1 MKRCP
6 NCNRTYTDQA
16 LNFCLED
23 GTPLLDASPPATE
36 SNETMR
42 YGAAR
47 DTNPPP
53 TEIYRPAAPAPQMP
67 PPVANRAPHF
77 QPQWSPMPIAQPR
90 KSSAVW
96 WVLGG
101 LAVLVVLGIGIV
113 VILLAVASISESNS
127 NSNRLTNTNTDN
139 RNLNSNRWSN
149 ANSSRANTNSTTPLP
164 AVFSDDF
171 SEQKWP
177 ESKSAFGDLWYSND
191 EYHMRSKDETYV
203 VMYAPSND
211 YNTENATVR
220 VTARNVDGVSPL
232 HGYGLIVHG
241 EKSKEDKLEDYSFL
255 IFSGPE
261 PKYRVL
267 LHKAGTETE
276 LVPWTASNTIR
287 KGTITNQLE
296 VRVKGTLLSFY
307 INGQFVTSVAD
318 TANYKRGRA
327 GLYTSDEH
335 EVAFDDLEITR

>member
-23 GTPLLDASPPATE
+23 GTPLVGVTPSPTE

-42 YGAAR
+42 YGAPR

-53 TEIYRPAAPAPQMP
+53 TQIYRPAPAPQTP
-67 PPVANRAPHF
+67 PPVANRPPHF

-90 KSSAVW
+90 KSHAVW

-101 LAVLVVLGIGIV
+101 LAVVVVLGIGIV
-113 VILLAVASISESNS
+113 VILLAVASISQSNS
-127 NSNRLTNTNTDN
+127 NSNRLANANTAN

-164 AVFSDDF
+164 AAFSDDF
-171 SEQKWP
+171 SEQKWTV
-177 ESKSAFGDLWYSND
+177 SSSDFGDLWYTND
-191 EYHMRSKDETYV
+191 EYHMRSKAETYV

-220 VTARNVDGVSPL
+220 VTVHNVDGISPA

-241 EKSKEDKLEDYSFL
+241 VKSKEDKLEDYSFL
-255 IFSGPE
+255 IISGPE

-267 LHKAGTETE
+267 MHKSGTETP
-276 LVPWTASNTIR
+276 LIPWTASNTIR
-287 KGTITNQLE
+287 KGTVTNQLE
-296 VRVKGTLLSFY
+296 VRIKGTQLGFF
-307 INGQFVTSVAD
+307 INGQLVTSVTD
-318 TANYKRGRA
+318 TGNYKRGRA
-327 GLYTSDEH
+327 GLYTSDAH